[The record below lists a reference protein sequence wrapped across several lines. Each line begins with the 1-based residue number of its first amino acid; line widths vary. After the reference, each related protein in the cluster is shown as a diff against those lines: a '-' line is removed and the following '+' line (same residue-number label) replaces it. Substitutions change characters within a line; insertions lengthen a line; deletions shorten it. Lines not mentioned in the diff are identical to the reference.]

1 MIIDFFELK
10 KYDFSLSNI
19 KVYRQT
25 PLYRKLRVENRAYNS
40 FLYLAEGD
48 CVYSF
53 SNEEF
58 SFKDG
63 AVVYLPFNST
73 HNLTVTS
80 EKLLFYR
87 IDFTIKIGEEVALFS
102 NTPIKIT
109 DNATPECI
117 DAINQ
122 LSKEVFIEENTILKT
137 ENLCRIFNSLQKN
150 QELHHKKIAPA
161 IKYIH
166 EHFNEEIDCTKLSE
180 LCFLG
185 TSRFYELFR
194 HELGLTPL
202 EYRNQ
207 IIVRQAKF
215 LLSGDDISVKEIAF
229 SLGFQSVAYF
239 SRFFKKH
246 TGYSPSEYI
255 RQIEY

>member
-1 MIIDFFELK
+1 MIIDFDDLK
-10 KYDFSLSNI
+10 KYNFSLSNI

-25 PLYRKLRVENRAYNS
+25 PLYRKLKVENRAYSS
-40 FLYLAEGD
+40 FLYLVEGN
-48 CVYSF
+48 CIYSF
-53 SNEEF
+53 SDGEF

-87 IDFTIKIGEEVALFS
+87 IDFTLKIDDEVALFS
-102 NTPIKIT
+102 NSPIKIT